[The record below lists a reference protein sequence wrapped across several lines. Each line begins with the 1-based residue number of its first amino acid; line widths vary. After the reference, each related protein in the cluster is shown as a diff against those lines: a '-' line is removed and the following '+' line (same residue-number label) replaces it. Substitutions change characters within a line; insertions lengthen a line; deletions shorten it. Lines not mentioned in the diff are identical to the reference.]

1 MSPVHALAPMP
12 ETGAEEL
19 RRIVNVLDRCD
30 ESALDPFSSAE
41 LIAIVRACWAS
52 PWDIFLDQ
60 LTLDERRYAA
70 QHGKLSDECNARLD
84 KELT

>member
-1 MSPVHALAPMP
+1 MSPAHALTATS

-19 RRIVNVLDRCD
+19 RRIVRVLNQCA